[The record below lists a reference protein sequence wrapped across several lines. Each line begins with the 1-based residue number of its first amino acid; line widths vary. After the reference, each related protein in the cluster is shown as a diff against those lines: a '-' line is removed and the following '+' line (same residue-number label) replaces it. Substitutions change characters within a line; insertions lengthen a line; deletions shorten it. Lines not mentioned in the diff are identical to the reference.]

1 MFENLLEKAIRKV
14 ETVREMINTNER
26 LRAIVSGNNA
36 LLNDRLRAVVSENNA
51 LLKELLK
58 ENDDFLKLIQGVPS
72 EIEWKSYDHCAA
84 VTQLYAI
91 YEHFVEDLI
100 SEWLQLLPKLV
111 FPYSKLD
118 NKIKKTHREGIGQLL
133 IDLDKERFKD
143 RLPISTLIKGLLSIT
158 NDHKK
163 YELLPEAFVFH
174 EKNLRRD
181 TLSEL
186 LAKAGIENAWEWII
200 KHRQI
205 LYFLKEVKGYEVDL
219 EKEKNLS
226 KLVEEELKQFIEYR
240 NDAGHGSISVD
251 NILATKK
258 LLDLCDFV
266 EALCQSLAELVTYQ
280 ILLKKSSIGQAQEV
294 GKVDSWLDQIKVA
307 SVILE
312 DLENTTCLSI
322 GKKVYLVKK
331 TSSYCSLA
339 TIESMQI
346 NKKPKKRVKISSG
359 SKVGLKFNIDAQE
372 GLKLYVI
379 N

>member
-1 MFENLLEKAIRKV
+1 M
-14 ETVREMINTNER
+14 
-26 LRAIVSGNNA
+26 
-36 LLNDRLRAVVSENNA
+36 
-51 LLKELLK
+51 
-58 ENDDFLKLIQGVPS
+58 
-72 EIEWKSYDHCAA
+72 
-84 VTQLYAI
+84 
-91 YEHFVEDLI
+91 
-100 SEWLQLLPKLV
+100 
-111 FPYSKLD
+111 
-118 NKIKKTHREGIGQLL
+118 
-133 IDLDKERFKD
+133 
-143 RLPISTLIKGLLSIT
+143 
-158 NDHKK
+158 
-163 YELLPEAFVFH
+163 
-174 EKNLRRD
+174 
-181 TLSEL
+181 
-186 LAKAGIENAWEWII
+186 
-200 KHRQI
+200 
-205 LYFLKEVKGYEVDL
+205 
-219 EKEKNLS
+219 
-226 KLVEEELKQFIEYR
+226 
-240 NDAGHGSISVD
+240 D

-372 GLKLYVI
+372 GFKLYVI